1 MFMKRIGLIG
11 VCFGMVLLLTGCGS
25 KELRC
30 SISNENIDYQMNLT
44 FDSEDLLDT
53 GVMRQTYKLTEEQE
67 DTLEEGVQYLKEV
80 FEDNDQYEGFEINI
94 TDNGKNE
101 VYVDIAFDASELS
114 EIMGEE
120 LDESATYDSIREELE
135 NEGYVCE

>member
-1 MFMKRIGLIG
+1 MKRIGLIG
-11 VCFGMVLLLTGCGS
+11 VCFGMILLLTGCGT

-30 SISNENIDYQMNLT
+30 SMSEDSIDYQMNLT

-53 GVMRQTYKLTEEQE
+53 GAMRQTYKLEEDE
-67 DTLEEGVQYLKEV
+67 EETLEEGVQYLKEM
-80 FEDNDQYEGFEINI
+80 FEDSDEYEGFEIRV

-120 LDESATYDSIREELE
+120 LDESATYDSIREDLE
-135 NEGYVCE
+135 NNGYVCE

>member
-1 MFMKRIGLIG
+1 MKRIVLIG
-11 VCFGMVLLLTGCGS
+11 VCFGMILLLTGCGK

-30 SISNENIDYQMNLT
+30 SMSEDSIDYQMNLT
-44 FDSEDLLDT
+44 FDSKDLLDT
-53 GVMRQTYKLTEEQE
+53 GAMRQTYKLDEDEE
-67 DTLEEGVQYLKEV
+67 DTLEEGVQYLKKM
-80 FEDNDQYEGFEINI
+80 FEDSDEYEGFEIRV

-120 LDESATYDSIREELE
+120 LDESATYDSIREDLE
-135 NEGYVCE
+135 SNGYVCK

>member
-1 MFMKRIGLIG
+1 MKRIGLIG
-11 VCFGMVLLLTGCGS
+11 VCFGMILLLTGCGT

-30 SISNENIDYQMNLT
+30 SMSEDSIDYQMNLT

-53 GVMRQTYKLTEEQE
+53 GAMRQTYKLEEDE
-67 DTLEEGVQYLKEV
+67 EETLEEGVQYLKEM
-80 FEDNDQYEGFEINI
+80 FEDSDEYEGFEIRV

-120 LDESATYDSIREELE
+120 LDESATYDSIREDLE
-135 NEGYVCE
+135 NSGYVCE

>member
-1 MFMKRIGLIG
+1 MKRIGLIG
-11 VCFGMVLLLTGCGS
+11 VCFGMILLLTGCGK

-30 SISNENIDYQMNLT
+30 SMSEDSIDYQMNLT
-44 FDSEDLLDT
+44 FDSKDLLDT
-53 GVMRQTYKLTEEQE
+53 GAMRQTYKLAEDEE
-67 DTLEEGVQYLKEV
+67 DTLEEGVQYLKKM
-80 FEDNDQYEGFEINI
+80 FEDSDEYEGFEIRV

-120 LDESATYDSIREELE
+120 LDESATYDSIREDLE
-135 NEGYVCE
+135 SNGYVCK

>member
-11 VCFGMVLLLTGCGS
+11 VCFGMALLLTGCGS

-30 SISNENIDYQMNLT
+30 SISNENIDYQINLT

>member
-1 MFMKRIGLIG
+1 MKRIGLIG
-11 VCFGMVLLLTGCGS
+11 VCFGMILLLTGCGK

-30 SISNENIDYQMNLT
+30 SMSEDSIDYQMNLT
-44 FDSEDLLDT
+44 FDSKDLLDT
-53 GVMRQTYKLTEEQE
+53 GAMRQTYKLDEDEE
-67 DTLEEGVQYLKEV
+67 DTLEEGVQYLKKM
-80 FEDNDQYEGFEINI
+80 FEDSDEYEGFEIRV

-120 LDESATYDSIREELE
+120 LDESVTYDSIREDLE
-135 NEGYVCE
+135 SNGYVCK

>member
-1 MFMKRIGLIG
+1 MKRIGLIG
-11 VCFGMVLLLTGCGS
+11 VCFGMILLLTGCGK

-30 SISNENIDYQMNLT
+30 SMSEDSIDYQMNLT
-44 FDSEDLLDT
+44 FDSKDLLDT
-53 GVMRQTYKLTEEQE
+53 GAMRQTYKLAEDEE
-67 DTLEEGVQYLKEV
+67 DTLEEGVQYLKEM
-80 FEDNDQYEGFEINI
+80 FEDSDEYEGFEIRV

-120 LDESATYDSIREELE
+120 LDESATYDSIREDLE
-135 NEGYVCE
+135 SNGYVCK

>member
-1 MFMKRIGLIG
+1 MKRIGLIG
-11 VCFGMVLLLTGCGS
+11 VCFGMILLLTGCGK

-30 SISNENIDYQMNLT
+30 SMSEDSIDYQMNLT
-44 FDSEDLLDT
+44 FDSKDLLDT
-53 GVMRQTYKLTEEQE
+53 GAMRQTYKLDEDEE
-67 DTLEEGVQYLKEV
+67 DTLEEGVQYLKKM
-80 FEDNDQYEGFEINI
+80 FEDSDEYEGFEIRV

-120 LDESATYDSIREELE
+120 LDESATYDSIREDLE
-135 NEGYVCE
+135 SNGYVCK

>member
-1 MFMKRIGLIG
+1 MKRIGLIG
-11 VCFGMVLLLTGCGS
+11 VCFGMILLLTGCGT

-30 SISNENIDYQMNLT
+30 SMSEDSIDYQMNLT

-53 GVMRQTYKLTEEQE
+53 GAMRQTYKLEEDE
-67 DTLEEGVQYLKEV
+67 EETLEEGVQYLKEM
-80 FEDNDQYEGFEINI
+80 FEDSDEYEGFEIRV